1 MMNKRRILG
10 IVVVLVIGMIIF
22 TILSSK
28 NNISTEEKLSQI
40 ESERKPDNYIPANI
54 KMKAKDFTVYTEN
67 KEKVNIEKYIGSK
80 PMVIVFWASW
90 CIDCRENLIKI
101 EAAKEKYYK
110 EDVEFI
116 VVNITD
122 WERETKETA
131 DTYLKFNNISL
142 YTYYDYDL
150 SAYKAYKL
158 NTLPRM
164 MFVDR
169 NGIIVQ
175 DRKVSIDEKGL
186 DLSIKNLI
194 SSEE

>member
-1 MMNKRRILG
+1 MMNKRKILG

-28 NNISTEEKLSQI
+28 NSISTEEKLSQI
-40 ESERKPDNYIPANI
+40 ESERKPDNYIPASI
-54 KMKAKDFTVYTEN
+54 KIKA
-67 KEKVNIEKYIGSK
+67 KYIGSK

-90 CIDCRENLIKI
+90 CIDCRENLIRI

-122 WERETKETA
+122 GERETKETA

-142 YTYYDYDL
+142 DTYYDYDL
-150 SAYKAYKL
+150 SAYKAYNL

-164 MFVDR
+164 MFVDK

-194 SSEE
+194 SPEE

>member
-122 WERETKETA
+122 GERETKETA
-131 DTYLKFNNISL
+131 
-142 YTYYDYDL
+142 
-150 SAYKAYKL
+150 
-158 NTLPRM
+158 R
-164 MFVDR
+164 
-169 NGIIVQ
+169 
-175 DRKVSIDEKGL
+175 
-186 DLSIKNLI
+186 
-194 SSEE
+194 SEERRVGKECLRLCRSRWSPYH

>member
-1 MMNKRRILG
+1 MNKRKILG

-28 NNISTEEKLSQI
+28 NSISTEEKLSQI
-40 ESERKPDNYIPANI
+40 ESERKPDNYIPASI
-54 KMKAKDFTVYTEN
+54 KIKAKDFTVYAEN
-67 KEKVNIEKYIGSK
+67 KEKINIEKYIGSK

-90 CIDCRENLIKI
+90 CIDCRENLIRI

-122 WERETKETA
+122 GERETKETA
-131 DTYLKFNNISL
+131 DTNLKFNNISL
-142 YTYYDYDL
+142 DTYYDL
-150 SAYKAYKL
+150 SAYKAYNL

-164 MFVDR
+164 MFVDK

-194 SSEE
+194 SPEE

>member
-1 MMNKRRILG
+1 MNKRRIVG
-10 IVVVLVIGMIIF
+10 IVVMLVIGMIIF
-22 TILSSK
+22 TILTSK
-28 NNISTEEKLSQI
+28 NNISTEERLSQI

-54 KMKAKDFTVYTEN
+54 KMKVKDFTVYTEN

-122 WERETKETA
+122 GEHETKETA

-142 YTYYDYDL
+142 DTYYDYDL
-150 SAYKAYKL
+150 NAYKAYNL

-175 DRKVSIDEKGL
+175 DRKASIDEKGL

-194 SSEE
+194 SPEE

>member
-1 MMNKRRILG
+1 MNKRKILG

-28 NNISTEEKLSQI
+28 NSISTEEKLSQI
-40 ESERKPDNYIPANI
+40 ESERKPDNYIPASI
-54 KMKAKDFTVYTEN
+54 KIKAKDFTVYAEN
-67 KEKVNIEKYIGSK
+67 KEKINIEKYIGSK

-90 CIDCRENLIKI
+90 CIDCRENLIRI

-122 WERETKETA
+122 GERETKETA
-131 DTYLKFNNISL
+131 DAYLKFNNISL
-142 YTYYDYDL
+142 DTYYDYDL
-150 SAYKAYKL
+150 SAYKAYNL

-164 MFVDR
+164 MFVDK

-194 SSEE
+194 SPEE

>member
-1 MMNKRRILG
+1 MNKRRILG
-10 IVVVLVIGMIIF
+10 IVVVIVIGMIIF

-28 NNISTEEKLSQI
+28 NNMSTEEKLSQI
-40 ESERKPDNYIPANI
+40 ESERKPDNYIPSNI

-90 CIDCRENLIKI
+90 CIDCRENLIRI
-101 EAAKEKYYK
+101 EAAKEKYCK

-122 WERETKETA
+122 GERETKETA
-131 DTYLKFNNISL
+131 NTYLKFNNISL
-142 YTYYDYDL
+142 DTYYDYDL
-150 SAYKAYKL
+150 SAYKAYNL
-158 NTLPRM
+158 NTLPRI

-186 DLSIKNLI
+186 DLSIKNLV
-194 SSEE
+194 STEE

>member
-1 MMNKRRILG
+1 M
-10 IVVVLVIGMIIF
+10 LVIGMIIF
-22 TILSSK
+22 TVLSSK
-28 NNISTEEKLSQI
+28 NSISTEEKLSQI
-40 ESERKPDNYIPANI
+40 ESERKPDNYIPASI
-54 KMKAKDFTVYTEN
+54 KIKAKDFTVYAEN
-67 KEKVNIEKYIGSK
+67 KEKINIEKYIGSK

-90 CIDCRENLIKI
+90 CIDCRENLIRI

-122 WERETKETA
+122 GERETKETA

-142 YTYYDYDL
+142 DTYYDYDL
-150 SAYKAYKL
+150 SAYKAYNL

-164 MFVDR
+164 MFVDK

-194 SSEE
+194 SPEE

>member
-1 MMNKRRILG
+1 MNKRRILG

-40 ESERKPDNYIPANI
+40 ESERKPDNYIPENI

-122 WERETKETA
+122 GERETKETA

-194 SSEE
+194 SPEE

>member
-110 EDVEFI
+110 EDVEYI
-116 VVNITD
+116 YRVYI
-122 WERETKETA
+122 ER
-131 DTYLKFNNISL
+131 IS
-142 YTYYDYDL
+142 DIA
-150 SAYKAYKL
+150 S
-158 NTLPRM
+158 
-164 MFVDR
+164 
-169 NGIIVQ
+169 
-175 DRKVSIDEKGL
+175 DRKKYKSVCKVIKNYKKLFGDIGTVKIVRELKAKYMKRPAFIDE
-186 DLSIKNLI
+186 LSKI
-194 SSEE
+194 